1 MKKYMTILIAAVI
14 SLSCCWFIGQK
25 LHQEKPEAEIQS
37 DNSAEDIQ
45 QSEVQELS
53 EPETVQKVATLVDIV
68 DFDGANETSD
78 NPWNVTAGIIDVENE
93 GECIF
98 LTPNT
103 SAKIELTNQ
112 DKEVSFQYQIH
123 PWMKETSS
131 GAGIVIWVLDHQD
144 TILCTEEFEIDEKNG
159 WTEYKLDLEDYSD
172 VSNVKIL
179 CNNGADDNDSG
190 DWVIIKW

>member
-1 MKKYMTILIAAVI
+1 MKKYMTLLIAVAV

-25 LHQEKPEAEIQS
+25 IHQDKPEPEVQTSSHEEI
-37 DNSAEDIQ
+37 IQ
-45 QSEVQELS
+45 QSEIQELS
-53 EPETVQKVATLVDIV
+53 ELETVQKVAVLADIV

-78 NPWNVTAGIIDVENE
+78 NPWNVTAGMIDVENE

-131 GAGIVIWVLDHQD
+131 GAGIVIWILDQQD
-144 TILCTEEFEIDEKNG
+144 TILCTEELEIDAESD
-159 WTEYKLDLEDYSD
+159 WTEYKLDLTDYSD
-172 VSNVKIL
+172 ACDIKIL
-179 CNNGADDNDSG
+179 CNNGDDDNDSG

>member
-1 MKKYMTILIAAVI
+1 MKKYMTLLMAVVV

-25 LHQEKPEAEIQS
+25 IHQGKPKADVQSSSNEEI
-37 DNSAEDIQ
+37 IQ
-45 QSEVQELS
+45 QSEIQETREL
-53 EPETVQKVATLVDIV
+53 ETIHEKDALADIV

-78 NPWNVTAGIIDVENE
+78 NPWNVTAGMIDVENE

-144 TILCTEEFEIDEKNG
+144 TILCTEELEINAKNG

-172 VSNVKIL
+172 ASNIKIL
-179 CNNGADDNDSG
+179 CNNGDDDNDSG